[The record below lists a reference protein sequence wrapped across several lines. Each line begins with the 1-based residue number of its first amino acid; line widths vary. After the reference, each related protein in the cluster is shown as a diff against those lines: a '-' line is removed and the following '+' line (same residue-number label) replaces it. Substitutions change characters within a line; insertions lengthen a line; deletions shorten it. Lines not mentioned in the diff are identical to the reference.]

1 MGLSMIKF
9 KRNEF
14 GGLFNNSLILF
25 VLCLW
30 VIIQMYPVVW
40 LFMSS
45 FKPSTEVRAEIF
57 ALPKSFYVE
66 NYNIVAL
73 KQMGITPLIYIR
85 NSIIVTAISLGIL
98 MVVSVL
104 AAYGIAKLKVIGKN
118 FIIIVLLGLMGV
130 PTHALMI
137 PIFYFFSKLR
147 LIDNLLGLILPY
159 VAFNA
164 PFAILV
170 LQSYFRQFPDVLIDA
185 ARIDGCGKLKTFLY
199 VVMPI
204 SIGAISS
211 VTILSFIA
219 IWNEFLFALVMMR
232 DNAVKTLPVGL
243 MGFKGR
249 YVVEWGPMMATLVI
263 ALIPSIIVYF
273 IFHKNLMRG
282 ISIGA
287 IKG

>member
-1 MGLSMIKF
+1 MGKF

-14 GGLFNNSLILF
+14 GGLFNNSAILVF
-25 VLCLW
+25 LCVW
-30 VIIQMYPVVW
+30 VIVQMYPVVW
-40 LFMSS
+40 LFLSS
-45 FKPSTEVRAEIF
+45 FKPSTEVRAKIF
-57 ALPKSFYVE
+57 ALPRSLYLE
-66 NYNIVAL
+66 NYNFAAFN
-73 KQMGITPLIYIR
+73 KMNITLHIYIK
-85 NSIIVTAISLGIL
+85 NSALVAVASLGIL
-98 MVVSVL
+98 MVISVL

-118 FIIIVLLGLMGV
+118 ILIIVLLGLLGV

-147 LIDNLLGLILPY
+147 LLDKLLGLILPY
-159 VAFNA
+159 AAFNA

-170 LQSYFRQFPDVLIDA
+170 LQSYFRQFPDELIDA
-185 ARIDGCGKLKTFLY
+185 AKIDGCGKLMTFLY

-232 DNAVKTLPVGL
+232 DNAAKTLPVGL

-249 YVVEWGPMMATLVI
+249 YVVQWGPMMAALVI
-263 ALIPSIIVYF
+263 ALIPTIIVYF
-273 IFHKNLMRG
+273 IFHKNLMKG
-282 ISIGA
+282 ISVGA